1 MDVGTKQHGNLPSDP
16 SGWVLKSGL
25 KRTLND
31 EVQMIHEAVINT
43 PKLYDK
49 YISFLRPVTDK
60 ESSEGWLAFEDIGA
74 AQMIKDY
81 AAANGHPRVA
91 SQKLAVISG
100 ALDIVLRRF
109 GMSRKQRR
117 FTVDGD
123 VVPPPNGS
131 NGE

>member
-1 MDVGTKQHGNLPSDP
+1 MEVDTKHGTLPSGP
-16 SGWVLKSGL
+16 AGWVLKSGL

-31 EVQMIHEAVINT
+31 EVQMVHEALINNT
-43 PKLYDK
+43 KLYDK

-60 ESSEGWLAFEDIGA
+60 ESAEGWLAFEDIGA

-91 SQKLAVISG
+91 SQNLAVIAG
-100 ALDIVLRRF
+100 ALDVVLRRF

-117 FTVDGD
+117 FTVDGT

-131 NGE
+131 NQE